1 MIPAAYAIGVGPV
14 KNESTMTDQIAGR
27 PRLARPVAQARTVT
41 RPAALV
47 TEVYN
52 AILDRIT
59 LLQIPPGAR
68 ITVDSLARELGVS
81 QTPIREAI
89 SRLEAEGLVLKTHL
103 VGPHAAPQLDRAQVK
118 QLFELRLL
126 IEPAGAAMAAAHAG
140 DRDRAVLQ
148 GLHEEMVGL
157 RDKPLPAYGEFA
169 RKDAEFH
176 AVIAA
181 ASGNAFLA
189 DALGKLH
196 THVHIFRLVFNTR
209 VTSEAIDEHED
220 LLSALMRGDAA
231 ASEQAMRVHILA
243 SRARILGL
251 LPS

>member
-1 MIPAAYAIGVGPV
+1 M
-14 KNESTMTDQIAGR
+14 SDQIAGM
-27 PRLARPVAQARTVT
+27 PRAAGATTPARTVT

-103 VGPHAAPQLDRAQVK
+103 VGPHAAPQLGRAQVE

-126 IEPAGAAMAAAHAG
+126 IEPAGAALAAVHATA
-140 DRDRAVLQ
+140 RDREVLR
-148 GLHEEMVGL
+148 GLHDEMVGL

-189 DALGKLH
+189 DALAKLH

-209 VTSEAIDEHED
+209 VTSEAITEHAD
-220 LLSALMRGDAA
+220 LLAALLRGDAP
-231 ASEQAMRVHILA
+231 ASQQAMRAHILA

-251 LPS
+251 LPA